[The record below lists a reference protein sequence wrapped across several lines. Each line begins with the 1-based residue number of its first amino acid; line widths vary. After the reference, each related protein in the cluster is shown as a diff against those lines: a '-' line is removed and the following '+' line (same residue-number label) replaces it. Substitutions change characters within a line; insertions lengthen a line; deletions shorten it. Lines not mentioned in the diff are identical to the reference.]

1 MTLVFE
7 LANAKLR
14 EGYFVTHRILRSLP
28 AIAHLTSAADFS
40 KFLQYKF
47 MVRTLF
53 VFIVSLESLCAYRT

>member
-1 MTLVFE
+1 MTLVFSACE

-47 MVRTLF
+47 MVRSFL
-53 VFIVSLESLCAYRT
+53 